1 MTKLYMAIG
10 VPGFDFG
17 DIMSAPI
24 SEKKKTKN
32 KKMCKIS
39 GREFPAYGKQE
50 EIESSGLRH

>member
-1 MTKLYMAIG
+1 MAIG

-32 KKMCKIS
+32 KECVKL
-39 GREFPAYGKQE
+39 AE
-50 EIESSGLRH
+50 ENFRRTENRKR